1 MDKIKFSK
9 DYNSLWIEKICVIY
23 KDKVLF
29 LRYKNNIHWDFCS
42 EFLTD
47 ENPLSDFIMG
57 ELPNAVLNKQL
68 NIEGKYI
75 ENVYAKFN
83 GKDILTHQDEFK
95 YKDNLKIR
103 FNYICIIVDKINNIK
118 VKDKD
123 IIDYIWLSK
132 EELENNKYYINDVE
146 RKIAIDTINYV
157 GGILPTSYLND
168 LILYKN
174 DNYMNEEN

>member
-95 YKDNLKIR
+95 YKNNFKIR
-103 FNYICIIVDKINNIK
+103 LNYICVIVNEISNFKIKDNN
-118 VKDKD
+118 

-132 EELENNKYYINDVE
+132 EELENERYLINVDE
-146 RKIAIDTINYV
+146 KKIAIDTINYV
-157 GGILPTSYLND
+157 CGILPTSYLND
-168 LILYKN
+168 LILFDN
-174 DNYMNEEN
+174 NNYME